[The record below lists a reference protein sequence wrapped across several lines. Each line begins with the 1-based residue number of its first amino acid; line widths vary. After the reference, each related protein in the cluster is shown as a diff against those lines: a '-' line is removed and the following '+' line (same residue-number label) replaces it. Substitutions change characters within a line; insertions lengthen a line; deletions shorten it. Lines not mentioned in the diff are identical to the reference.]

1 MTDPRQDYLAAYRRS
16 TASPPETRASNLRAV
31 LDRGAA
37 IDDVPAQPAR
47 WAAALLVLKITTVTV
62 LSGGVGWGVVT
73 ALWDDA
79 APPPSP
85 VSVAETPDAPPV
97 VPPVV
102 RPAAAAGIPSA
113 EPVEEPRLE
122 EAPVRRAR
130 PNPSATDTVADELR
144 EELALL
150 EAAQSHLRAGQ
161 HSKATASLREHARRF
176 PQGALSTERSAWR
189 AIVAC
194 SSGGSQPQAAA
205 RTFVLTHGDTPLAA
219 KVKAEC
225 KL

>member
-16 TASPPETRASNLRAV
+16 TACPPETRASNLQAVFERA
-31 LDRGAA
+31 AA

-62 LSGGVGWGVVT
+62 LSGGVGWAVVT
-73 ALWDDA
+73 ALSDDA
-79 APPPSP
+79 APSPAP
-85 VSVAETPDAPPV
+85 VSVAETPNAPPAAPPV
-97 VPPVV
+97 SRPVATTVLPPAESIEEAPPVEAPIRRP
-102 RPAAAAGIPSA
+102 RPAAQTT
-113 EPVEEPRLE
+113 E
-122 EAPVRRAR
+122 
-130 PNPSATDTVADELR
+130 TVGDELR

-150 EAAQSHLRAGQ
+150 EEAQSHLRAGQ
-161 HSKATASLREHARRF
+161 HSQAAASLREHARRF

-194 SSGGSQPQAAA
+194 SSAGSQPQAAA
-205 RTFVLTHGDTPLAA
+205 RSFILTHGDTPLAA

>member
-16 TASPPETRASNLRAV
+16 TASPPGTRESNLRAV
-31 LDRGAA
+31 LDRAA
-37 IDDVPAQPAR
+37 ALDDPPAQPAR

-62 LSGGVGWGVVT
+62 LSGGVGWALVT
-73 ALWDDA
+73 ALSDDA
-79 APPPSP
+79 TAPPSP
-85 VSVAETPDAPPV
+85 VSVAETPEAPPAA
-97 VPPVV
+97 PPAV
-102 RPAAAAGIPSA
+102 RPAAAVVSPPL
-113 EPVEEPRLE
+113 EVVEEAPPT

-130 PNPSATDTVADELR
+130 PVVRTTDTVADELR

-150 EAAQSHLRAGQ
+150 EAAQSYLRAGQ

-194 SSGGSQPQAAA
+194 SSAGSQPQAAA
-205 RTFVLTHGDTPLAA
+205 RSFILTHGDTPLAA

-225 KL
+225 NL